1 MNKLNK
7 GKRLI
12 VTLMS
17 SGMATVMSFVVSFFL
32 TPFIT
37 NMLGTEAYGFVTLSK
52 NFVSYAVIISTALD
66 SYATRYIAMEYHK
79 RDFDKANSYVS
90 SAFYGDTVI
99 ASIILA
105 VGVIFVLF
113 MCNKI
118 SHFPL
123 DTATLLAYN
132 YAIFFQLLWLLY
144 RKLRRYASEKG
155 EIQEKLRRV
164 IKLKRNERK
173 SEIQTRKRRP

>member
-1 MNKLNK
+1 MNK

-17 SGMATVMSFVVSFFL
+17 SGMATAMSFVVSFFL

-79 RDFDKANSYVS
+79 RDFDKANSCTSHYLRSVR
-90 SAFYGDTVI
+90 GDSFTTHFF
-99 ASIILA
+99 
-105 VGVIFVLF
+105 G
-113 MCNKI
+113 KI
-118 SHFPL
+118 Q
-123 DTATLLAYN
+123 Y
-132 YAIFFQLLWLLY
+132 I
-144 RKLRRYASEKG
+144 G
-155 EIQEKLRRV
+155 
-164 IKLKRNERK
+164 IK
-173 SEIQTRKRRP
+173 

>member
-17 SGMATVMSFVVSFFL
+17 SGMATAMSFVVSFFL

-113 MCNKI
+113 MERFLNV
-118 SHFPL
+118 SPE
-123 DTATLLAYN
+123 LLVSVKLLFLLVFKKSLGYN
-132 YAIFFQLLWLLY
+132 
-144 RKLRRYASEKG
+144 
-155 EIQEKLRRV
+155 RV
-164 IKLKRNERK
+164 CSCDWICCRNY
-173 SEIQTRKRRP
+173 SLPCYF

>member
-1 MNKLNK
+1 MSK

-17 SGMATVMSFVVSFFL
+17 SGMATAMSFVVSLFL

-90 SAFYGDTVI
+90 SAFYGR
-99 ASIILA
+99 
-105 VGVIFVLF
+105 
-113 MCNKI
+113 
-118 SHFPL
+118 
-123 DTATLLAYN
+123 YN
-132 YAIFFQLLWLLY
+132 YCLGNFCD
-144 RKLRRYASEKG
+144 RRNFCFVHRAVFEYISG
-155 EIQEKLRRV
+155 I
-164 IKLKRNERK
+164 NCFC
-173 SEIQTRKRRP
+173 

>member
-17 SGMATVMSFVVSFFL
+17 SGMATAMSFVVSFFL

-113 MCNKI
+113 MERFLNVSPELLVSVKLL
-118 SHFPL
+118 FL
-123 DTATLLAYN
+123 LVFVNDDGGTLLG
-132 YAIFFQLLWLLY
+132 
-144 RKLRRYASEKG
+144 G
-155 EIQEKLRRV
+155 ETGHFEGLF
-164 IKLKRNERK
+164 
-173 SEIQTRKRRP
+173 